1 MTIETKYNIGNK
13 VMTEKYENGRIV
25 GIHIEV
31 LADGS
36 ITFSYDVCDVIG
48 IIRTFWEHNIR
59 LSPTK
64 EELLKSL

>member
-1 MTIETKYNIGNK
+1 MTG
-13 VMTEKYENGRIV
+13 KYENGRIV
-25 GIHIEV
+25 GIHVEV
-31 LADGS
+31 LADGN

-64 EELLKSL
+64 EELLKRL